1 MSKPEVGEGNPV
13 ERRMGQSAEGAAA
26 RSKYIFKAAA
36 AAAAAAAQPILGE
49 KFLLLGLAT
58 GQGLETLSRWWPLSP
73 RDFSERQRARERVPL
88 GD

>member
-36 AAAAAAAQPILGE
+36 AAAAPPILGE